1 MRLRRSRPPLPDSIR
16 LPPRW
21 RRNATIFAAIIGA
34 AALIVCERTTQGPI
48 QGGDRSRYH
57 DRTFRVVH
65 VVDGDTL
72 DIDAPDADKPKT
84 RIRLWGV
91 DTPELA
97 RGGRPEMHFAREAR
111 EFARQTLL
119 DKTVNVVLAPEKS
132 RDKYGRLLAYVFR
145 ERGGR
150 MFNEMLIE
158 EGCAYADPR
167 FPHPYKKQF
176 ESAEKRARKNGI
188 GLWSGL
194 TLEQMPPWKQ
204 RSERTA
210 DSHDHSYEP
219 VTVPDS
225 DDP

>member
-1 MRLRRSRPPLPDSIR
+1 MHLRRPR
-16 LPPRW
+16 LPAPASILLPSRW
-21 RRNATIFAAIIGA
+21 RRNATVLTAVLAA
-34 AALIVCERTTQGPI
+34 AALIVCERTAHGPI

-57 DRTFRVVH
+57 DRSFRVVH

-97 RGGRPEMHFAREAR
+97 RSGRPEMHFAGEAK
-111 EFARQTLL
+111 EFAVQTLRGK
-119 DKTVNVVLAPEKS
+119 DVNVVLAPEKT
-132 RDKYGRLLAYVFR
+132 RDKYGRLLAYVYC

-158 EGCAYADPR
+158 EGYAYADAR
-167 FPHPYKKQF
+167 FAHPYKKQF
-176 ESAEKRARKNGI
+176 ESAEKRARKAGV

-194 TLEQMPPWKQ
+194 TVDQMPAWKQ
-204 RSERTA
+204 RRQHQA
-210 DSHDHSYEP
+210 P
-219 VTVPDS
+219 
-225 DDP
+225 

>member
-1 MRLRRSRPPLPDSIR
+1 MKKPPVPASIF

-21 RRNATIFAAIIGA
+21 RRNATTLAAIIA
-34 AALIVCERTTQGPI
+34 ISALIVCERTVQGPI

-57 DRTFRVVH
+57 DRIFHVVH

-72 DIDAPDADKPKT
+72 DIDAPDVDKPKT

-97 RGGRPEMHFAREAR
+97 RSGRPEMHFGREAK
-111 EFARQTLL
+111 EFAEQTLR
-119 DKTVNVVLAPEKS
+119 DKEVNVVLVEEKT
-132 RDKYGRLLAYVFR
+132 RDKYGRLLAYVFC

-158 EGCAYADPR
+158 EGFAYADPR
-167 FPHPYKKQF
+167 FAHPYRKQF
-176 ESAEKRARKNGI
+176 EAKEERARRNSV

-194 TLEQMPPWKQ
+194 TTDQMPAWKQ
-204 RSERTA
+204 RFEHTNKA
-210 DSHDHSYEP
+210 GQP
-219 VTVPDS
+219 ALKTVNPPKDY
-225 DDP
+225 DP